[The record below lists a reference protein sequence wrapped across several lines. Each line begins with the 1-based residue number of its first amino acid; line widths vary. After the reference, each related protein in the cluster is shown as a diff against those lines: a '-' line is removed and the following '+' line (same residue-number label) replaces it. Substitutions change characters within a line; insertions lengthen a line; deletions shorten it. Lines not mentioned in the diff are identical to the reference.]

1 MSCELSPSASAF
13 SAVLTAFIG
22 SIINGL
28 TSGWLVA
35 FMTGW
40 ISWFALFRV
49 LLGAMYMMYRSVTN
63 SWPPEYDAV
72 GQGEDEEDQHPM
84 TDVGADQPQVFQGS
98 LGYGGYQNYGYGPNN
113 ESNTSYNTPYNN
125 SPAPGYQP
133 PPQKRRPGFL
143 STLWPTASDVRAFRQ
158 LSANTKAASRNPW
171 GPLNRDV
178 SFLGWVGWL
187 WTGIYAPISQGIWVA
202 ANFSSPSSGA
212 VKIVKGL
219 TVAVTAL
226 PLCIDSHVRFGDAL
240 ARKVGGAWAKYS
252 FNFVNALS
260 CLLQGIFCAALL
272 IQGAIDLYN
281 SSSFGFPVPILAI
294 YPIFS
299 LIWMFGS
306 LRILPIRDGG
316 RIRAAQKHWS
326 LIILDIGM
334 GAFAGLFVAAPAF
347 ALWQSASFDERVES
361 SFGSNP
367 FGTSSG
373 TSGGM
378 TIGEYLQCETE
389 VWKKFAAVFP

>member
-49 LLGAMYMMYRSVTN
+49 LLGAIYMLYRSVTN

-72 GQGEDEEDQHPM
+72 GQADEDEEDQHPM
-84 TDVGADQPQVFQGS
+84 TDVGAADQQQMFQGS
-98 LGYGGYQNYGYGPNN
+98 LGYGGYQSYGVGPNP
-113 ESNTSYNTPYNN
+113 NTSA
-125 SPAPGYQP
+125 PAYQP
-133 PPQKRRPGFL
+133 PQNIQLNRPGFL
-143 STLWPTASDVRAFRQ
+143 STLWPTASDVRTFRQ
-158 LSANTKAASRNPW
+158 FASKTKGQSRNPW

-187 WTGIYAPISQGIWVA
+187 WTGIYAPISQGIWIA
-202 ANFSSPSSGA
+202 ANFSSSANGA

-226 PLCIDSHVRFGDAL
+226 PLCIDTHVRFGDAL
-240 ARKVGGAWAKYS
+240 AKKAGGIWAKYA
-252 FNFVNALS
+252 FNLVSSLS
-260 CLLQGIFCAALL
+260 CLLQGIFCAILL
-272 IQGAIDLYN
+272 VEGAIDLSK
-281 SSSFGFPVPILAI
+281 SSTFGFPTPIFAI
-294 YPIFS
+294 YPIFA

-316 RIRAAQKHWS
+316 RRRAAQKHKA
-326 LIILDIGM
+326 LIVLDIGM

-347 ALWQSASFDERVES
+347 ALWQSASFNERVQQS
-361 SFGSNP
+361 GFPNFGSHSSSS
-367 FGTSSG
+367 TSSG
-373 TSGGM
+373 TLSL
-378 TIGEYLQCETE
+378 GEYLQCETE
-389 VWKKFAAVFP
+389 AWKKFAAVFP